1 MIELYRNTKCK
12 YISYGSLVY
21 GRVAT
26 SRYLQRGAYWLETK
40 VRIQPYIY
48 PLGSNWTLTPVPNYT
63 GIHDA
68 TT

>member
-1 MIELYRNTKCK
+1 MMELYRNTKCK
-12 YISYGSLVY
+12 YINYGSLVY

-26 SRYLQRGAYWLETK
+26 SGYLQRGAYWCETE
-40 VRIQPYIY
+40 VRIQHCIH
-48 PLGSNWTLTPVPNYT
+48 PLGCSWELTPVPNNT